1 MIQMKNRIQFVI
13 SAIILF
19 LILSGFSAKDF
30 YQNENNDYKRIFSGQ
45 VLSFA
50 VSKSAPDIIFVCKSE
65 GKAKSLYKSTDGGE
79 NWRKIESI
87 DRFRKIEIDDLNP
100 NIVYVAPD
108 G

>member
-1 MIQMKNRIQFVI
+1 MNQRKYKIQFVI
-13 SAIILF
+13 SAAVIF
-19 LILSGFSAKDF
+19 LILSGFRGEIGKIEKDSL
-30 YQNENNDYKRIFSGQ
+30 KKIFSGQ

-50 VSKSAPDIIFVCKSE
+50 VSKSNPDVIFVCRLD
-65 GKAKSLYKSTDGGE
+65 GKDKSLYKSIDGGE
-79 NWRKIESI
+79 SWKKIESI